1 MPNPEWVILYLT
13 GATDTELREFCE
25 KLLRQGLAKRVELL
39 DAHEMFINAKGK
51 RKHTAGLRKM
61 MVLSEFQHLDAIFRQ
76 LQRNM
81 EAVAVPVLRAK
92 LLAGK

>member
-1 MPNPEWVILYLT
+1 MPNTEWCLPLSDRRPD
-13 GATDTELREFCE
+13 GELREFCE

-39 DAHEMFINAKGK
+39 DAHEMLIDAKGK
-51 RKHTAGLRKM
+51 RKTTAGIRKM
-61 MVLSEFQHLDAIFRQ
+61 MVLSEYQHVDAIFRQ

-92 LLAGK
+92 FSLRK